1 MNARPFPFTV
11 LTCATPLC
19 HTQTAVSPLAQI
31 IVGICVV
38 AVAAALVSALLT
50 LKKTATRA
58 ETVLHL
64 LEREI
69 RPMASQIGALAEELR
84 GLSRQATREL
94 ERISVVTRRAEE
106 ISATLLKAARV
117 LGSVSRVGQIAGVAA
132 GVKRGLDVFV
142 SRLRS
147 RNL

>member
-1 MNARPFPFTV
+1 M
-11 LTCATPLC
+11 
-19 HTQTAVSPLAQI
+19 SPLAQI

-69 RPMASQIGALAEELR
+69 RPLASQIGALAEELR

-94 ERISVVTRRAEE
+94 ERISVVTRRA
-106 ISATLLKAARV
+106 
-117 LGSVSRVGQIAGVAA
+117 
-132 GVKRGLDVFV
+132 
-142 SRLRS
+142 
-147 RNL
+147 

>member
-1 MNARPFPFTV
+1 M
-11 LTCATPLC
+11 
-19 HTQTAVSPLAQI
+19 SSLAQI
-31 IVGICVV
+31 IVVVCVV
-38 AVAAALVSALLT
+38 AVAAALVSALVT

-106 ISATLLKAARV
+106 ISATLLKVARV

>member
-1 MNARPFPFTV
+1 MDPV
-11 LTCATPLC
+11 
-19 HTQTAVSPLAQI
+19 AQI
-31 IVGICVV
+31 LVVICVV

-50 LKKTATRA
+50 LKKTAARA

-84 GLSRQATREL
+84 GLSRQATREM
-94 ERISVVTRRAEE
+94 ERISVVIRRAEE
-106 ISATLLKAARV
+106 ISARLVKVAGV

-132 GVKRGLDVFV
+132 GVKKGLDVFV

>member
-1 MNARPFPFTV
+1 MNARLFRSAR
-11 LTCATPLC
+11 LTCTTALC
-19 HTQTAVSPLAQI
+19 HTRGAMDPLAQI
-31 IVGICVV
+31 VVVVCVV

-50 LKKTATRA
+50 VKKTAARA
-58 ETVLHL
+58 ESVLHL

-94 ERISVVTRRAEE
+94 ERISVVIRRAEE
-106 ISATLLKAARV
+106 ISAKLVKVAGV
-117 LGSVSRVGQIAGVAA
+117 LGGISRVGQIAGIAA

-142 SRLRS
+142 SRLRK
-147 RNL
+147 RDL